1 VTTKVGPFPF
11 GLAVNQA
18 TNTIYVANNND
29 GDGPASLS
37 VIDGATCD
45 GTKTSGCG
53 ATWPALPG
61 IGRAPT
67 GAVFDP
73 STHTVYTTNFSDA
86 AVSVVNVAS
95 AAIHHPASRP
105 PMVAT
110 GCEPF
115 AIAIDHGNRTIYV
128 CNNFDGT
135 ISILSQQPVRALA
148 TDKQAGAG
156 TTTPTRAP

>member
-1 VTTKVGPFPF
+1 
-11 GLAVNQA
+11 
-18 TNTIYVANNND
+18 
-29 GDGPASLS
+29 
-37 VIDGATCD
+37 
-45 GTKTSGCG
+45 
-53 ATWPALPG
+53 
-61 IGRAPT
+61 
-67 GAVFDP
+67 
-73 STHTVYTTNFSDA
+73 
-86 AVSVVNVAS
+86 VSVVNVAS